1 MTSVITGALELA
13 EARAPAAK
21 ATMEA
26 AVKRMLT
33 DVIVVVVVEK

>member
-33 DVIVVVVVEK
+33 DVIVVVEK